1 MQPGAGVVHELLPDV
16 DVGEPWVLDRRK
28 VLQQLVEEVLGEE
41 QTGFMLTLL
50 MLLMLLL
57 FFLFFFLL
65 FQSLRHNAAY
75 YLFASVVEGVLFS
88 F

>member
-1 MQPGAGVVHELLPDV
+1 
-16 DVGEPWVLDRRK
+16 
-28 VLQQLVEEVLGEE
+28 
-41 QTGFMLTLL
+41 MLTLL